1 MFFVYGWKIERKGK
15 AMSDKSMKMTMM
27 TEQFEKG
34 DSGETVEGIT
44 LIVDG
49 IVKEVTDILKETK
62 GYDSTLYLIQ
72 DAIVRGVAEI
82 RES

>member
-1 MFFVYGWKIERKGK
+1 
-15 AMSDKSMKMTMM
+15 MSDKSMKMTMM

-49 IVKEVTDILKETK
+49 VVKDVTDILKETK
-62 GYDSTLYLIQ
+62 GYDSTLDLIQ
-72 DAIVRGVAEI
+72 DAIVRGLAEI

>member
-1 MFFVYGWKIERKGK
+1 
-15 AMSDKSMKMTMM
+15 MSDKSMKMTMM

-49 IVKEVTDILKETK
+49 VVKDATDILKETK
-62 GYDSTLYLIQ
+62 GYN
-72 DAIVRGVAEI
+72 
-82 RES
+82 

>member
-1 MFFVYGWKIERKGK
+1 
-15 AMSDKSMKMTMM
+15 MSDKSMKMTMM

-49 IVKEVTDILKETK
+49 ICQRNDR
-62 GYDSTLYLIQ
+62 YS
-72 DAIVRGVAEI
+72 
-82 RES
+82 